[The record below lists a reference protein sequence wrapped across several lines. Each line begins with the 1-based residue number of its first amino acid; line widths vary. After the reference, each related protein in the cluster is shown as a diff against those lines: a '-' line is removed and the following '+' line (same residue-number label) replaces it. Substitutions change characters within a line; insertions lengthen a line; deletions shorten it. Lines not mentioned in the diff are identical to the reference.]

1 MIIKLDQNIDC
12 TTLCRRIGKM
22 LDSYKKENS
31 LDNKLL
37 SIKIVELSEQS
48 TTKLI
53 ESKETNEN

>member
-1 MIIKLDQNIDC
+1 MIVRLDQNIDC